1 MVKEKPIFDD
11 LAVKIEKFRPTNEDI
26 KDYIAAQHTV
36 LADDPKG
43 NLSLNQYL
51 KDKYFADS
59 KVVVVADLSN
69 RTFSRADNITYLRG
83 GDFTGCIFKNTSF
96 KGCNLADAVFCDV
109 DFDNAYFEDTILKN
123 VDFRGADLANCRF
136 SDDYKGYSQ
145 IGKERDIEGIKF
157 STTSSLGRKYADIKS
172 DLVRQK
178 EQKSLI
184 ASKTKELNDA
194 YAKLSY
200 IEQAWEIGGRT
211 TGNQQYDR
219 LKEELKLMVEQK
231 IFPRKDNAMHETF
244 QNIFGSE
251 SCTFDP
257 AYVRGSTKEQRD
269 QETQYVCLVRKDIE
283 EYLEARKGDK
293 DLTLND
299 FAKSKLDQ
307 SQITGGARIIADCSS
322 RVDISTN
329 NEWHNRLDLSGLDFS
344 GADLRGA
351 VFSGSVLSGCRFNGT
366 DISEASFEG
375 AELIAANFIGV
386 KADNANFFNSN
397 LSKSTVTDKSQ
408 FVHAFMSR
416 SNGQEVLI
424 SDCNFDYAN
433 IKNGNWDRAKFTD
446 STFNQAN
453 LEGISLISADLR
465 KVQMQHAI
473 LDKAILT
480 ECKVIDSNL
489 SNALMQ
495 GAKAHKAQFKNAVL
509 ENIEAKGIDLSEAEL
524 DSLAKLDG
532 ANLEAAILTRINA
545 EGVSFVRA
553 NLNMVE
559 ASRANFRNAILENV
573 DIKFADLTEAVLEGA
588 KAHGINASYSILKK
602 VHAQKAD
609 LSDGIMRRVEAQQA
623 DFTEVNFTNSDLTRS
638 KLQQAILEKVQA
650 EKVRLEGVS
659 LRAAKLAEANM
670 SKATIDNDTDI
681 VGSDL
686 IGLKGK
692 FIHNGQEIIPQEFQE
707 RQIREEPKQLEGLAI
722 LENFP
727 NAAIDAGKKV
737 GEFLLDAA
745 TVLSSATRSLPDIND
760 LYNNFL
766 KFQEVNAKLLS
777 DRLLVEERESL
788 QKEKVEYVSNLIK
801 GAGVVLP
808 KYVAALNEAPQS
820 DIMRNK
826 IAQYAVLPTLNAVL
840 NPAPV
845 ISPTEASRVS
855 LDIFDGVDKNFIRGI
870 VPLALNLANGVL
882 AGESNQ
888 KIQKIYKNLVIS
900 NEKSGRKIIKNALEI
915 FVSPKVAEVVKKDFV
930 EFLRNPVNQK
940 EISKIAGN
948 VLDDRFTRFVS
959 KEFFDDTVQF
969 AINATSTILDH
980 TPKVVA
986 IYESYMKHQDL
997 ALELLTDEKLSS
1009 TRREEIIETQG
1020 AMVSSILGNIDQVV
1034 QSLSPALKQTLPKY
1048 FADNRENILSFLD
1061 KAEVQQNIRSYG
1073 LNPKFVHD
1081 ATAATIP
1088 FIVDVLPIV
1097 TELTES
1103 CLKDKEGL
1111 RLIIEQTTDI
1121 MNVPKSEQAEKVSKL
1136 VDSLI
1141 KFNKDNPNVK
1151 DVLQKE
1157 IPNLLI
1163 KHAKDLGPVV
1173 EKFLNETE
1181 MGKKL
1186 KLKGEAVVKVL
1197 GDHTKE
1203 LGAITA
1209 SYSKGEYGAMVRPL
1223 IGLLSDRKVLTLAV
1237 GATANILKH
1246 NFQKYFVSNAT
1257 RGKVI
1262 GEEMSQIIGD
1272 ILPNLKSD
1280 EKRDLSNI
1288 FRELAY
1294 EYSKGNHPAKYSPI
1308 LDYSLSNKDLRGL
1321 SFETVDMKLDN
1332 FEVKGFNFNKVTLGK
1347 CSIKDAVFKE
1357 CSFKGAIFKEHIN
1370 FEGATIDG
1378 STLATLL
1385 PAIKKYNKKHPE
1397 KTMNLDKIKVVGHI
1411 KEEVKANPL
1420 LKNADLAKATV
1431 KKIEVASPV
1440 SAAPKPGQT
1449 MLAEQNKRKHSGSLA
1464 K

>member
-1 MVKEKPIFDD
+1 MAKEKSVFDD
-11 LAVKIEKFRPTNEDI
+11 LDVKIEKFRPTNEDI

-36 LADDPKG
+36 LAGEPKES
-43 NLSLNQYL
+43 LSLNQYL

-59 KVVVVADLSN
+59 KVVVAADLSD
-69 RTFSRADNITYLRG
+69 RTFSRADNITDLRS
-83 GDFTGCIFKNTSF
+83 GDFTGCIFKNTAF

-109 DFDNAYFEDTILKN
+109 DFDNAYFEDTILRN
-123 VDFRGADLANCRF
+123 IDFRGADLANCRF
-136 SDDYKGYSQ
+136 SGDYKGYSQ
-145 IGKERDIEGIKF
+145 IGKESDIEGIKF

-178 EQKSLI
+178 EQKDI
-184 ASKTKELNDA
+184 VKSKTKELNDA
-194 YAKLSY
+194 YVKLSLK
-200 IEQAWEIGGRT
+200 EKSWQAIGYKT
-211 TGNQQYDR
+211 NNPEYDR
-219 LKEELKLMVEQK
+219 LEEELNLMVEQK

-257 AYVRGSTKEQRD
+257 AYVRGATKEQRD
-269 QETQYVCLVRKDIE
+269 QETQYVRLAREDIE
-283 EYLEARKGDK
+283 KYLEARKGEK

-299 FAKSKLDQ
+299 FAKSKLAQ
-307 SQITGGARIIADCSS
+307 SQIIAGARIIADCSS

-329 NEWHNRLDLSGLDFS
+329 NEWHDRVDLSGLDFS

-351 VFSGSVLSGCRFNGT
+351 VFSGSVLSGCKFNGT

-375 AELIAANFIGV
+375 AELVAANFVGV

-416 SNGQEVLI
+416 SNGQEVVI

-433 IKNGNWDRAKFTD
+433 IKNGNWDHAKFTD

-480 ECKVIDSNL
+480 ECKVIDSDL

-495 GAKAHKAQFKNAVL
+495 GAKAHKVQFKNTVL

-524 DSLAKLDG
+524 DSLTKLEG
-532 ANLEAAILTRINA
+532 ANLAAAILTRIKA
-545 EGVSFVRA
+545 EGVSFVGA

-559 ASRANFRNAILENV
+559 ASRANFKNAILENV
-573 DIKFADLTEAVLEGA
+573 DIKFANLTEAVLEGA

-602 VHAQKAD
+602 VHAQRAD
-609 LSDGIMRRVEAQQA
+609 FSDSIMRRIEAQQA

-659 LRAAKLAEANM
+659 LRAAKLAEARM
-670 SKATIDNDTDI
+670 SKATIDADTDI
-681 VGSDL
+681 VGGDL

-692 FIHNGQEIIPQEFQE
+692 FIQNGQEIVPQELQN
-707 RQIREEPKQLEGLAI
+707 KQTALEKAELQ
-722 LENFP
+722 LMV
-727 NAAIDAGKKV
+727 DALPSMAV
-737 GEFLLDAA
+737 GFLKETGALFLDVVTA
-745 TVLSSATRSLPDIND
+745 LSSTARSLPDIKD
-760 LYNNFL
+760 LYANFL
-766 KFQEVNAKLLS
+766 KFQEVGSKLS
-777 DRLLVEERESL
+777 SSKLLVEEKQKL
-788 QKEKVEYVSNLIK
+788 QTEQVEHASNLIK
-801 GAGVVLP
+801 GAGVVLERYIP
-808 KYVAALNEAPQS
+808 DLNGTQS
-820 DIMRNK
+820 DFLEEI
-826 IAQYAVLPTLNAVL
+826 IAKYSVLPILSTVL
-840 NPAPV
+840 KSAPSGGV
-845 ISPTEASRVS
+845 SPG
-855 LDIFDGVDKNFIRGI
+855 IFNGVDKNFIRGM
-870 VPLALNLANGVL
+870 VPLTLNLANGVL
-882 AGESNQ
+882 AGESNK

-915 FVSPKVAEVVKKDFV
+915 FVSPKVAEVVKKDLV

-969 AINATSTILDH
+969 AINATGTILDH
-980 TPKVVA
+980 TPKVVV
-986 IYESYMKHQDL
+986 IYESYMKHQDI
-997 ALELLTDEKLSS
+997 ALELLTDKNLSS
-1009 TRREEIIETQG
+1009 TRREEIIETQK

-1048 FADNRENILSFLD
+1048 FADNKENILGFLD
-1061 KAEVQQNIRSYG
+1061 KPEVQQNIRSYG

-1111 RLIIEQTTDI
+1111 GRIIEQTKDI

-1141 KFNKDNPNVK
+1141 KFNKDNPKVK
-1151 DVLQKE
+1151 EVLQKE

-1163 KHAKDLGPVV
+1163 KHAKDLGSVV

-1186 KLKGEAVVKVL
+1186 KLKGEVVVKVL
-1197 GDHTKE
+1197 GDHTQE

-1223 IGLLSDRKVLTLAV
+1223 IGLLSDKKVLTLAV

-1246 NFQKYFVSNAT
+1246 NFQKHFVSNAT
-1257 RGKVI
+1257 RGKAI

-1272 ILPNLKSD
+1272 ILPNLKPD
-1280 EKRDLSNI
+1280 EKRDLSSI
-1288 FRELAY
+1288 FQERAY
-1294 EYSKGNHPAKYSPI
+1294 EYSKGSHPAQYSPI

-1357 CSFKGAIFKEHIN
+1357 CSFKGAVFKEHIN

-1378 STLATLL
+1378 STLTTLL
-1385 PAIKKYNKKHPE
+1385 PEIKKYNKKHPE

-1420 LKNADLAKATV
+1420 LKNADLTKATV
-1431 KKIEVASPV
+1431 KKIEVAPPV
-1440 SAAPKPGQT
+1440 SVPKPGQT
-1449 MLAEQNKRKHSGSLA
+1449 ILIEQSKRKHSGSLA